1 MHTHACLD
9 PLIERSRFPCVHT
22 YLQKETKAR
31 LHSTKTWWKSASS
44 SIGGGARLF
53 SFVAFALAPPLLRF
67 SHSRKRERERKTTTT
82 FSRFFYIA
90 HRVQKSCPP
99 VRSIERRASS
109 KSSRPTCF
117 FSLERNDKR
126 TTPRAIC
133 RRRACFRA
141 RADIGRRWSKR
152 LRPAS
157 KGILHFRDTGLF
169 KILNRKSVASSLEGA
184 HFSQRPSFLS
194 PRDEKKQVR

>member
-90 HRVQKSCPP
+90 HRVQKS
-99 VRSIERRASS
+99 SS
-109 KSSRPTCF
+109 SCAIDRTTRVVEVISTKDVFF
-117 FSLERNDKR
+117 FSREKRQKDPAKRDLPSTRVLPRARRHR
-126 TTPRAIC
+126 TTVVETFETR
-133 RRRACFRA
+133 F
-141 RADIGRRWSKR
+141 KR
-152 LRPAS
+152 DALSGHR
-157 KGILHFRDTGLF
+157 
-169 KILNRKSVASSLEGA
+169 SL
-184 HFSQRPSFLS
+184 
-194 PRDEKKQVR
+194 

>member
-1 MHTHACLD
+1 MCTHTSK
-9 PLIERSRFPCVHT
+9 RR
-22 YLQKETKAR
+22 QKRDCTRPKREGKAR
-31 LHSTKTWWKSASS
+31 RRRRLVVRVSS
-44 SIGGGARLF
+44 RSSRSLSHPRFFG
-53 SFVAFALAPPLLRF
+53 LAT
-67 SHSRKRERERKTTTT
+67 HERERERGRRRRRFPAFFT
-82 FSRFFYIA
+82 SRI
-90 HRVQKSCPP
+90 VCKSRRPP

>member
-1 MHTHACLD
+1 MCTHTSK
-9 PLIERSRFPCVHT
+9 RR
-22 YLQKETKAR
+22 QKRDCTRPKRKGKAR
-31 LHSTKTWWKSASS
+31 RRRLVVVRVSS
-44 SIGGGARLF
+44 RSSRSLSHPRFFG
-53 SFVAFALAPPLLRF
+53 LAT
-67 SHSRKRERERKTTTT
+67 HERERERKTTTT

-157 KGILHFRDTGLF
+157 KGTHFRDTGLF